1 MADLR
6 GLLSRRRVVIAASV
20 CAVIAAGS
28 VTYAMAAPGDAVR
41 YVTATVTRGDVE
53 QTLNL
58 TGSVQQVN
66 QRAAKFTVSGTV
78 ESVSAA
84 VGDTV
89 KAGQELARLD
99 TTALQSAVRDA
110 EATLAQAKAT
120 LETDQSTE
128 STSSTTATELV
139 ATVSAVPSATSSR
152 ATSPSSNQL
161 QQQVKQ
167 AQQDV
172 SADLSAAQ
180 AAMAAAQVACASSS
194 SSPTS
199 TDSASPSATASP
211 SASASPSGS
220 TGGSNCLTAL
230 QDVQSTQAKTAK
242 DEQRL
247 QQLLDQLAKSAT
259 ATGSKSTAGKTA
271 ASGAKS
277 TGSASSST
285 SGSRSATQG
294 SGSNTSSGTGT
305 GSAQGT
311 SQSSAARTI
320 TDQAAVTS
328 AQNALNRATG
338 NLAAAVLTSPA
349 DGTVASVGLRAG
361 STAGTSSIIIAATG
375 SAKVT
380 VDVPLARIRSVK
392 VGQTVQVTADGSTTA
407 VSGSVQAIGLLPA
420 SSTSTTSY
428 PVTVLVPH
436 APGALATGSRAKV
449 SIVIAT
455 HTSVVIVPNSALTT
469 TGTGTGSISVLEAG
483 VATRKTVKIGAVG
496 ASMTEVTEGAAVG
509 DRVVIADRSQ
519 ALPTNS
525 SNTGR
530 FTGGGGAFVGGG
542 GLGGG
547 GASGFGGAGGGGFG
561 RPGG

>member
-6 GLLSRRRVVIAASV
+6 GLLNRRRVVIAASV
-20 CAVIAAGS
+20 CTVIAGGS
-28 VTYAMAAPGDAVR
+28 VTYAMAAPGNTAR
-41 YVTATVTRGDVE
+41 YVTAAVSRGDVQ

-66 QRAAKFTVSGTV
+66 QRAAKFAVSGTV
-78 ESVSAA
+78 KSVSVA

-89 KAGQELARLD
+89 EAGQVLARLD
-99 TTALQSAVRDA
+99 PTALQSAVRDA
-110 EATLAQAKAT
+110 EASLAQAKAT

-139 ATVSAVPSATSSR
+139 ATVAAVPSTTSSR
-152 ATSPSSNQL
+152 GATPSSNQL

-172 SADLSAAQ
+172 AADISAAQ
-180 AAMAAAQVACASSS
+180 AAMAVAQVACTS
-194 SSPTS
+194 SSP
-199 TDSASPSATASP
+199 SPTPTPTASATA
-211 SASASPSGS
+211 SASASPSASSSPSG
-220 TGGSNCLTAL
+220 TPGGATCLAAL
-230 QDVQSTQAKTAK
+230 QKVQSAQGKTAK
-242 DEQRL
+242 DQERL

-259 ATGSKSTAGKTA
+259 AIGSKSSGGTTGV
-271 ASGAKS
+271 SGAQSSGS
-277 TGSASSST
+277 TSSSA

-294 SGSNTSSGTGT
+294 SGSSSGTSGGTGTSSG
-305 GSAQGT
+305 QGA
-311 SQSSAARTI
+311 SQSTAGRTI

-328 AQNALNRATG
+328 AQNALNRANS
-338 NLAAAVLTSPA
+338 NLAAAVLMSPD
-349 DGTVASVGLRAG
+349 DGTVASVSFSAG
-361 STAGTSSIIIAATG
+361 SAAGTSSIIIAATG
-375 SAKVT
+375 SATVT
-380 VDVPLARIRSVK
+380 VDVPLARIRSVN
-392 VGQTVQVTADGSTTA
+392 VGQTVHVTADGSTTP
-407 VSGSVQAIGLLPA
+407 VSGAVQAIGLLPA

-455 HTSVVIVPNSALTT
+455 HTNVVIVPNSALTT
-469 TGTGTGSISVLEAG
+469 TGTGTGSVSVLVAG
-483 VATRKTVKIGAVG
+483 VATRKTVTVGAIGASV
-496 ASMTEVTEGAAVG
+496 TEVAEGVAVG

-542 GLGGG
+542 G
-547 GASGFGGAGGGGFG
+547 GFGSGAGGGGFG